1 MINISTFK
9 YNILFLISFLLGS
22 YVFYML
28 MYFKTKKSFN
38 YGNIHLHIQKFL
50 NINKILEHPLND
62 SHTEINHVCPLGH
75 FVGIL
80 LFIFLA
86 LRFPICKYIKEVYKI
101 NSYKYLYKISLII
114 LILMFIGSFMNLN
127 VVVYLI
133 PYFIIESI
141 ILLKIKN

>member
-1 MINISTFK
+1 MINISNFK

-28 MYFKTKKSFN
+28 RYFKTKKSFN
-38 YGNIHLHIQKFL
+38 YGNIHLHIQKLL
-50 NINKILEHPLND
+50 NLKKILEHPLND
-62 SHTEINHVCPLGH
+62 SLIEINHVCPLGH

-86 LRFPICKYIKEVYKI
+86 FRFPICKYLKDFYKI
-101 NSYKYLYKISLII
+101 NSFKYLYKVSLVI

>member
-1 MINISTFK
+1 
-9 YNILFLISFLLGS
+9 
-22 YVFYML
+22 ML
-28 MYFKTKKSFN
+28 RYFKTKKSFN
-38 YGNIHLHIQKFL
+38 YGNIHLHIQKLL
-50 NINKILEHPLND
+50 NLKKILEHPLND
-62 SHTEINHVCPLGH
+62 SLIEINHVCPLGH

-80 LFIFLA
+80 LFVFLA
-86 LRFPICKYIKEVYKI
+86 LRFPICKYLKDFYKI
-101 NSYKYLYKISLII
+101 NSFKYLYKVSLVI

>member
-1 MINISTFK
+1 MINISNFK

-28 MYFKTKKSFN
+28 RYFKTKKSFN
-38 YGNIHLHIQKFL
+38 YGNIHLHIQKLL
-50 NINKILEHPLND
+50 NLKKILEHPLND
-62 SHTEINHVCPLGH
+62 SFIEINHVCQLGH
-75 FVGIL
+75 FVGML
-80 LFIFLA
+80 LFLFLA
-86 LRFPICKYIKEVYKI
+86 LRFPICKYLKDFYKI
-101 NSYKYLYKISLII
+101 NSFKYLYKVSLVI

-133 PYFIIESI
+133 PYFVIESI

>member
-1 MINISTFK
+1 MIDISISRNNF
-9 YNILFLISFLLGS
+9 LFLTSSLIGV

-28 MYFKTKKSFN
+28 RYFKTKKSFN
-38 YGNIHLHIQKFL
+38 YGNIHLHIQKFF

-62 SHTEINHVCPLGH
+62 SEININHVCPLGH
-75 FVGIL
+75 FVAIL
-80 LFIFLA
+80 LLIFLII
-86 LRFPICKYIKEVYKI
+86 RFPVANYLKNVYKI
-101 NSYKYLYKISLII
+101 NSNKYLYKISLTI

-133 PYFIIESI
+133 PYFVIESI